1 MREQKEKQRQLAKR
15 ERDEVYKQMTRNLEK
30 VKAIARESLSR
41 ASSISVGEHQIALT
55 RADFSYV
62 KEKMNK
68 IDHKLDGLYKN
79 WQAEYKEAMT
89 PEQCEDIQRF
99 YEPHVQKYET
109 KYKLLCQ
116 MLKQVTGERKRASSP
131 RVSDERKRFSSPR
144 GSAPEL
150 TPSLAALEDASTLKG
165 KEWNRGEQHKESP
178 HMYSTRDGRMTPT
191 APTYEDMRIETSL
204 SMTPEDS
211 LEGLSA
217 AVGGTEGDQVR
228 SLIATNV
235 KELVTTVAPPGF
247 VETRPKIVSGSRDQG
262 ELPGETEKTR
272 EASREDALA
281 ATRQFFHAEPERR
294 SATEVPATITTSQP
308 QTDTLPVTS
317 VPVETEHP
325 ELMPVRIL
333 PHSGTPSRPTATTT
347 LRPRTWVQRISE
359 GQIERQPQDEDSEEN
374 DTLEPLVLEGL
385 PDELGPEWRVLH
397 PFDIPG
403 VRNPTEDTP
412 PTHRRLAEND
422 TLVELIQTAEYLEDV
437 PSWEQRRFYPP
448 RYGDPYYRGRGRG
461 CGRGRGR
468 DRGWLSEDLADS
480 DTGMGRGRF
489 PSRRKGR
496 NDQNRNGFPPSGGR
510 DIRLELP
517 PEPEPA
523 RFTDWSSISSPPVT
537 FPHGMP
543 GISAEPSENVPNQ
556 LNVPATET
564 TRSERIA
571 VGNVDR
577 STMASQTEP
586 MREDQAIQARPAISI
601 DTGPQSNN
609 LEQNEENVDII
620 PPVPMSSACLSLH
633 TEDVVLVDTLRGA
646 SIENGVIRSSQVRSH
661 TIEGISSIRPV
672 DSNITSGAR
681 QMEMDDR
688 YRGVPRTSTRNRRD
702 SSHSSD
708 IR

>member
-1 MREQKEKQRQLAKR
+1 
-15 ERDEVYKQMTRNLEK
+15 
-30 VKAIARESLSR
+30 
-41 ASSISVGEHQIALT
+41 
-55 RADFSYV
+55 
-62 KEKMNK
+62 MNK
-68 IDHKLDGLYKN
+68 IDQKLDGLYKN

-116 MLKQVTGERKRASSP
+116 MLKQAIGERKRTSSP
-131 RVSDERKRFSSPR
+131 RVSDERKRASLPR
-144 GSAPEL
+144 GLAPEL

-165 KEWNRGEQHKESP
+165 KEWNRGEQYKESP

-228 SLIATNV
+228 SPIAPNV
-235 KELVTTVAPPGF
+235 KELVPTVAPADL
-247 VETRPKIVSGSRDQG
+247 VETRPKIVSKSRDQG
-262 ELPGETEKTR
+262 ALPGETEVTR

-281 ATRQFFHAEPERR
+281 TTRHFFHAEPERR
-294 SATEVPATITTSQP
+294 SATEVPATTTTSQP
-308 QTDTLPVTS
+308 QTDTPPVTS

-325 ELMPVRIL
+325 KPLPVGSL
-333 PHSGTPSRPTATTT
+333 TYNGTPPRPTATTT

-374 DTLEPLVLEGL
+374 DTLEPLVIEGL

-403 VRNPTEDTP
+403 VRNPP

-437 PSWEQRRFYPP
+437 PSWEQRFYPP

-461 CGRGRGR
+461 RGRGR
-468 DRGWLSEDLADS
+468 SWLSEDLADR
-480 DTGMGRGRF
+480 DTGRGQGRF
-489 PSRRKGR
+489 PSRGNGR
-496 NDQNRNGFPPSGGR
+496 NDQDRNGFPPSVGR

-523 RFTDWSSISSPPVT
+523 RFTDWSSISSPLQHFLMV
-537 FPHGMP
+537 HL
-543 GISAEPSENVPNQ
+543 VYQ
-556 LNVPATET
+556 
-564 TRSERIA
+564 
-571 VGNVDR
+571 
-577 STMASQTEP
+577 Q
-586 MREDQAIQARPAISI
+586 
-601 DTGPQSNN
+601 N
-609 LEQNEENVDII
+609 L
-620 PPVPMSSACLSLH
+620 
-633 TEDVVLVDTLRGA
+633 
-646 SIENGVIRSSQVRSH
+646 VRMYQ
-661 TIEGISSIRPV
+661 I
-672 DSNITSGAR
+672 N
-681 QMEMDDR
+681 
-688 YRGVPRTSTRNRRD
+688 
-702 SSHSSD
+702 
-708 IR
+708 